1 MTTLRIAELL
11 EAGMG
16 LHPASIGMA
25 GVERAVAERV
35 RALGLAGAD
44 AYWDALHSMP
54 GERQALIEAVVIP
67 ETWFFRDPAA
77 FGAMA
82 REAMAR
88 PGPLRIL
95 SLPCSTGEEPYTI
108 AMALLDAGLPA
119 ERLRIDAIDISTR
132 ALDLARLGLYG
143 RNSFRGADLTFRDR
157 HFTAEGRDWRLR
169 DTVRAPVH
177 FAQGNV
183 IAPDFLASAAP
194 YDIIFCRN
202 LLIYFNPATQQRV
215 AGVLSACC
223 ASMACSSQ
231 AIRKRG

>member
-1 MTTLRIAELL
+1 
-11 EAGMG
+11 
-16 LHPASIGMA
+16 
-25 GVERAVAERV
+25 
-35 RALGLAGAD
+35 
-44 AYWDALHSMP
+44 
-54 GERQALIEAVVIP
+54 
-67 ETWFFRDPAA
+67 
-77 FGAMA
+77 
-82 REAMAR
+82 
-88 PGPLRIL
+88 
-95 SLPCSTGEEPYTI
+95 
-108 AMALLDAGLPA
+108 MALLDAGLPA

>member
-88 PGPLRIL
+88 PAPLRIL
-95 SLPCSTGEEPYTI
+95 SLPCSTGRSPI
-108 AMALLDAGLPA
+108 RSPWLC
-119 ERLRIDAIDISTR
+119 STR
-132 ALDLARLGLYG
+132 DCLPNG
-143 RNSFRGADLTFRDR
+143 
-157 HFTAEGRDWRLR
+157 
-169 DTVRAPVH
+169 
-177 FAQGNV
+177 
-183 IAPDFLASAAP
+183 
-194 YDIIFCRN
+194 
-202 LLIYFNPATQQRV
+202 
-215 AGVLSACC
+215 C
-223 ASMACSSQ
+223 ASMPSTSAPVRSIWRGWACMG
-231 AIRKRG
+231 AIPFAAPT